1 MCLVETLRSGVQ
13 SRECVDDGVSLITWI
28 FCSHF
33 CFTFGMIDYRAGF
46 LWWVY
51 CEKFLVV
58 LTDFRLEVHL
68 LVWNASVTFLC
79 LNRYSM
85 RAIFCS
91 LMLHSNIFSNECYR
105 IIDIFG
111 AIANYKNKTADATLV
126 KPPGGS
132 FPNQRFIESFNH
144 GVIFNHLFLS
154 SISFI
159 LPAMPSTKTFLV
171 CLVFGFAVLIPFHEQ
186 LFGF

>member
-1 MCLVETLRSGVQ
+1 MRFEDHQRLIWDFNGSFVYESRRHLSQILRFCLLTTITNFLQSSGMCLVERLRCGVQ

-68 LVWNASVTFLC
+68 LVWNASVTFLG

-105 IIDIFG
+105 IIDIFWR
-111 AIANYKNKTADATLV
+111 Y
-126 KPPGGS
+126 
-132 FPNQRFIESFNH
+132 R
-144 GVIFNHLFLS
+144 
-154 SISFI
+154 
-159 LPAMPSTKTFLV
+159 
-171 CLVFGFAVLIPFHEQ
+171 
-186 LFGF
+186 